1 MEARVYIDGFNLY
14 YGIKKWP
21 AYKWL
26 NLEDLVDR
34 VFPNDDIQLIR
45 YFTARVK
52 GKISPDSPAR
62 QQAYLAALS
71 SLGRVETLFGKFLIN
86 EAWMPLVDDPN
97 QWAHVLRPE
106 EKGSD
111 VNIATYLLLDGIKQP
126 GTMAIIFSNDS
137 DLREPIR
144 VAQQPPFNLTV
155 WVVNPRFKPKT
166 KMSATHHIDLSI
178 GDVRDSQF
186 PDDVTLSDGKV
197 VTRPETWRQEEDP

>member
-1 MEARVYIDGFNLY
+1 MTRFSGHTSFVPRRRALTSTSQ
-14 YGIKKWP
+14 P
-21 AYKWL
+21 
-26 NLEDLVDR
+26 
-34 VFPNDDIQLIR
+34 
-45 YFTARVK
+45 
-52 GKISPDSPAR
+52 ISCWTES
-62 QQAYLAALS
+62 S
-71 SLGRVETLFGKFLIN
+71 SLGRL
-86 EAWMPLVDDPN
+86 
-97 QWAHVLRPE
+97 
-106 EKGSD
+106 
-111 VNIATYLLLDGIKQP
+111 
-126 GTMAIIFSNDS
+126 AIIFSNDS

>member
-71 SLGRVETLFGKFLIN
+71 SPGARGDPFREVPHQRGVDALGG
-86 EAWMPLVDDPN
+86 
-97 QWAHVLRPE
+97 
-106 EKGSD
+106 
-111 VNIATYLLLDGIKQP
+111 
-126 GTMAIIFSNDS
+126 
-137 DLREPIR
+137 
-144 VAQQPPFNLTV
+144 
-155 WVVNPRFKPKT
+155 
-166 KMSATHHIDLSI
+166 
-178 GDVRDSQF
+178 
-186 PDDVTLSDGKV
+186 
-197 VTRPETWRQEEDP
+197 